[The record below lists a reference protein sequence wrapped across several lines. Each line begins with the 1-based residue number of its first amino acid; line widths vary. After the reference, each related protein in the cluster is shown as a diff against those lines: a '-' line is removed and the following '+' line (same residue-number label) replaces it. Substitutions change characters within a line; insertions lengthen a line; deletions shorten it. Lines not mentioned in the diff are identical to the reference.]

1 MIVAPLL
8 AAIGFAVAP
17 SNTVKQDASAEAAA
31 MLDPTRLAESMCGGK
46 AHAERS
52 RLAWAKRARM
62 MAASALPAASAPMR
76 LQVGLGDAGF
86 SITTRSPQAQ
96 AWFNQG
102 LMLAYGFNH
111 DAGIKSFREAQ
122 RLDPECAACFWGEA
136 YALGPNINLP
146 MQASANARA
155 YEAVQRA
162 LALKGAASPEE
173 QALIE
178 ALAQRYAKEVP
189 ADRSELDRAYATAM
203 LDAARRF
210 PGNDTI
216 AAVAAEAELDTRPW
230 DYWESDRR
238 TPKGRVAEAV
248 ALIERVL
255 ARNPDHA
262 QAIHLYIHL
271 MENTAFPEK
280 AEAAADRLARPLTPA
295 AGHLVHMPGH
305 LYYRLGRFRDSIR
318 VNIDAARADERWLA
332 ASGDKGFYRY
342 LYYPHNVHFIMT
354 SAQMGGDP
362 VTAIREAKRMR
373 SVMSDEVTAATPPL
387 EPLDAAPFVAY
398 AQFAAPGTVLALK
411 APDPRLAYATG
422 IWRYARATAYARLR
436 DDAGFNR
443 EIGALSRIRTGRDFK
458 PMTDMMVPATDLLM
472 IAEKVA
478 RARRDYAR
486 GHYASAASL
495 YREAAAIEDRINYM
509 EPPYWYYPV
518 RQSLGAA
525 LYRAG
530 DLPGARQA
538 FIETLAQYPSN
549 GWALYG
555 LAETQKAMGDGAGE
569 KAARAAFQRAW
580 LGDPRWIGMDRL

>member
-8 AAIGFAVAP
+8 AALGFAFASTGTAVQDDDVAR
-17 SNTVKQDASAEAAA
+17 
-31 MLDPTRLAESMCGGK
+31 LDPSRIAASICGGT
-46 AHAERS
+46 ARSERS
-52 RLAWAKRARM
+52 RLAWLARARM
-62 MAASALPAASAPMR
+62 AAAQAVPALPAPIR
-76 LQVGLGDAGF
+76 LQDGLGDPGF
-86 SITTRSPQAQ
+86 RITTSKPEAQ

-111 DAGIKSFREAQ
+111 DAAIKSFREAQ
-122 RLDPECAACFWGEA
+122 RIDPDCAACWWGEA
-136 YALGPNINLP
+136 FALGPNINLP
-146 MQASANARA
+146 MPATANARA
-155 YEAVQRA
+155 YEAAQRA
-162 LALKGAASPEE
+162 LALRGGASPEE
-173 QALIE
+173 RALID
-178 ALAQRYAKEVP
+178 ALGKRYSADAP
-189 ADRSELDRAYATAM
+189 ADRSALDRAYADAM
-203 LDAARRF
+203 LEAARRF
-210 PGNDTI
+210 PGDDTI
-216 AAVAAEAELDTRPW
+216 AVVAAEAEMDTRPW

-238 TPKGRVAEAV
+238 TPKGRIGEGV

-305 LYYRLGRFRDSIR
+305 LYYRLGRFGDSIR
-318 VNIDAARADERWLA
+318 VNIDAARADEEWLA
-332 ASGDKGFYRY
+332 KSGDTGFYRY

-354 SAQMGGDP
+354 SAQMAGDP

-373 SVMSDEVTAATPPL
+373 SVMSNDVTAATPPL
-387 EPLDAAPFVAY
+387 EPLDAAPYLAY
-398 AQFAAPGTVLALK
+398 AQFAAPRTILSLK
-411 APDPRLAYATG
+411 APDRRLAYTTA
-422 IWRYARATAYARLR
+422 IWHYARATAYARLR

-443 EIGALSRIRTGRDFK
+443 ELAALNRIRTATNWK
-458 PMTDMMVPATDLLM
+458 PMTDMMVPGPNLLA

-486 GHYASAASL
+486 GRYASAASL

-530 DLPGARQA
+530 DLRGARQA
-538 FIETLAQYPSN
+538 FIEALAQYPNN

-555 LAETQKAMGDGAGE
+555 LAETHKALGEGLSE
-569 KAARAAFQRAW
+569 KAARAAFERAW
-580 LGDPRWIGMDRL
+580 LGDERWIRMDKI

>member
-8 AAIGFAVAP
+8 AAFGFAFAL
-17 SNTVKQDASAEAAA
+17 SNASTPDASAEAVA
-31 MLDPTRLAESMCGGK
+31 MLDPSRLAESMCGGK

-52 RLAWAKRARM
+52 RSAWAKRARIA
-62 MAASALPAASAPMR
+62 AASAMPEMPAPIR
-76 LQVGLGDAGF
+76 LQDGLGDSGF
-86 SITTRSPQAQ
+86 RITTSNAQAR

-111 DAGIKSFREAQ
+111 DAAIKAFREAQ
-122 RLDPECAACFWGEA
+122 QLDPGCAACFWGEA

-146 MQASANARA
+146 MQASANAPAWAAAR
-155 YEAVQRA
+155 RA
-162 LALKGAASPEE
+162 LALKAGASPEE
-173 QALIE
+173 QALID
-178 ALAQRYAKEVP
+178 ALAVRYAEVAP
-189 ADRSELDRAYATAM
+189 ADRSGLDRAFATAM
-203 LDAARRF
+203 LDAAGRF

-216 AAVAAEAELDTRPW
+216 AAVAAEAEMDTRPW

-238 TPKGRVAEAV
+238 TPKGRIGEAT

-255 ARNPDHA
+255 ARTPDHA

-280 AEAAADRLARPLTPA
+280 AEAGADRLARPLAPA

-318 VNIDAARADERWLA
+318 VNVDAARADEAWLA

-373 SVMSDEVTAATPPL
+373 AVMSNDVTAATPPL
-387 EPLDAAPFVAY
+387 EALDASPFLAY
-398 AQFAAPGTVLALK
+398 AQFAAPRRVLALK

-443 EIGALSRIRTGRDFK
+443 EIGALSRIRTGHDFK
-458 PMTDMMVPATDLLM
+458 RMTDMMVPAPDLLT

-486 GHYASAASL
+486 GRYASAASL

-538 FIETLAQYPSN
+538 FVEALAQYPGN

-555 LAETQKAMGDGAGE
+555 LAETHRALGDELSE

>member
-8 AAIGFAVAP
+8 AAIGFAAAPYNAVAQEP
-17 SNTVKQDASAEAAA
+17 SAEAAA
-31 MLDPTRLAESMCGGK
+31 MLDPVRLAESMCGGK
-46 AHAERS
+46 ARAER
-52 RLAWAKRARM
+52 RRQAWARQARM
-62 MAASALPAASAPMR
+62 AVAQSLPAAPAPIR
-76 LQVGLGDAGF
+76 LMEGLGDPRFRIATG
-86 SITTRSPQAQ
+86 SPEAQ

-122 RLDPECAACFWGEA
+122 RIDPSCAMCWWGEA

-146 MQASANARA
+146 MAAAANARA
-155 YEAVQRA
+155 YEAAQRA
-162 LALKGAASPEE
+162 AALKAGASAEE
-173 QALIE
+173 QTLIE
-178 ALAQRYAKEVP
+178 ALARRYAREAP
-189 ADRSELDRAYATAM
+189 ADRSALDRAFADSM
-203 LDAARRF
+203 LNAARKY
-210 PGNDTI
+210 PENDTI
-216 AAVAAEAELDTRPW
+216 AAIAAEAEMDTRPW

-238 TPKGRVAEAV
+238 TPQGRIAEAV
-248 ALIERVL
+248 TLVERVL

-318 VNIDAARADERWLA
+318 VNIDAARADEDWLA
-332 ASGDKGFYRY
+332 KSGDKGFYRY

-362 VTAIREAKRMR
+362 ATAIREAKRMR
-373 SVMSDEVTAATPPL
+373 SVMSNDVTAATPPL
-387 EPLDAAPFVAY
+387 QPLDAAPYLAY
-398 AQFAAPGTVLALK
+398 AQFAAPRTVLALK
-411 APDPRLAYATG
+411 APDNRLAYATG
-422 IWRYARATAYARLR
+422 MWRYARATAYARLR

-443 EIGALSRIRTGRDFK
+443 ELAALNRIRSGTDWK
-458 PMTDMMVPATDLLM
+458 PMIEMMVPAPDLLS

-486 GHYASAASL
+486 GRYAQAAGL
-495 YREAAAIEDRINYM
+495 YRDAAAIEDKINYM

-538 FIETLAQYPSN
+538 FVEALAQYPNN

-555 LAETQKAMGDGAGE
+555 LAETHKALGEGLSE

>member
-1 MIVAPLL
+1 MAAPL
-8 AAIGFAVAP
+8 
-17 SNTVKQDASAEAAA
+17 
-31 MLDPTRLAESMCGGK
+31 
-46 AHAERS
+46 
-52 RLAWAKRARM
+52 
-62 MAASALPAASAPMR
+62 R
-76 LQVGLGDAGF
+76 LQEGLGDPGF
-86 SITTRSPQAQ
+86 TITASNRAAQ
-96 AWFNQG
+96 PWFNQG

-111 DAGIKSFREAQ
+111 DAGIRAFREAQ
-122 RLDPECAACFWGEA
+122 RLDPDCAMCWWGEA

-146 MQASANARA
+146 MAASANARA
-155 YEAVQRA
+155 YEAAQRA
-162 LALKGAASPEE
+162 LALKGRASPEE

-178 ALAQRYAKEVP
+178 ALRHRYA
-189 ADRSELDRAYATAM
+189 AGATGDRSALDRAFASAM

-216 AAVAAEAELDTRPW
+216 AVVAAEAEMDTRPW

-238 TPKGRVAEAV
+238 TPKGRIGEVV

-255 ARNPDHA
+255 ARSPDHA

-271 MENTAFPEK
+271 MENTAFPER
-280 AEAAADRLARPLTPA
+280 AEAAADRLARPLTPS

-305 LYYRLGRFRDSIR
+305 LYYRLGRFRDSIL
-318 VNIDAARADERWLA
+318 VNIDAARTDETYLRM
-332 ASGDKGFYRY
+332 SGDKGFYRY

-373 SVMSDEVTAATPPL
+373 AVMSNDVTAATPPL
-387 EPLDAAPFVAY
+387 EPLDAAPYLAY
-398 AQFAAPGTVLALK
+398 AQFASPRTVLALD
-411 APDPRLAYATG
+411 APDPRLPYATA

-436 DDAGFNR
+436 DDSGFDR
-443 EIGALSRIRTGRDFK
+443 EMGALARIRAGTDWK
-458 PMTDMMVPATDLLM
+458 KMTDMMVPAPDLLT

-478 RARRDYAR
+478 RGRREHAR
-486 GHYASAASL
+486 GRYASAATL

-525 LYRAG
+525 LFRAG
-530 DLPGARQA
+530 DHAGARQA
-538 FIETLAQYPSN
+538 FIEALAQYPNN

-555 LAETQKAMGDGAGE
+555 LAETHRALGDRPSE
-569 KAARAAFQRAW
+569 TAARAAFRRAW
-580 LGDPRWIGMDRL
+580 LGDPKWIGMDRL

>member
-8 AAIGFAVAP
+8 AAFGLAFATSSTP
-17 SNTVKQDASAEAAA
+17 SEPSAEAVA
-31 MLDPTRLAESMCGGK
+31 MVDP
-46 AHAERS
+46 S
-52 RLAWAKRARM
+52 RLAASICGGNARAERARQAWLARARL
-62 MAASALPAASAPMR
+62 AAAAALPAMPSPVR
-76 LQVGLGDAGF
+76 LQDGLGDPAF
-86 SITTRSPQAQ
+86 RITTSSPEAR
-96 AWFNQG
+96 AWFSQG

-111 DAGIKSFREAQ
+111 DAAIKAFREAQ

-146 MQASANARA
+146 MQATANPRA
-155 YEAVQRA
+155 FEAAQRA
-162 LALKGAASPEE
+162 HALRKRASPEE

-178 ALAQRYAKEVP
+178 ALAKRYAREAP
-189 ADRSELDRAYATAM
+189 ADRSPLDRAFATSM

-216 AAVAAEAELDTRPW
+216 AVVAAEAEMDTRPW

-238 TPKGRVAEAV
+238 TPKGRIDEAV
-248 ALIERVL
+248 GLIERVL
-255 ARNPDHA
+255 ARSPDHA

-271 MENTAFPEK
+271 MENTVFPEK
-280 AEAAADRLARPLTPA
+280 AEAPADRLARPLTPA

-318 VNIDAARADERWLA
+318 VNIDAARADEKYLEM
-332 ASGDKGFYRY
+332 SGDKGFYRY

-354 SAQMGGDP
+354 SAQMAGDP

-373 SVMSDEVTAATPPL
+373 AVMSADMTASAPPL
-387 EPLDAAPFVAY
+387 QPLDAAPYLAF
-398 AQFAAPGTVLALK
+398 AQFAAPRTVLALK
-411 APDPRLAYATG
+411 APDRRLAYVTA

-443 EIGALSRIRTGRDFK
+443 EIGALARIRAGTDWK
-458 PMTDMMVPATDLLM
+458 PMTDMMVPAPDLLT

-478 RARRDYAR
+478 RGRRDFAR
-486 GHYASAASL
+486 GRYASAASH

-530 DLPGARQA
+530 DLPHARQA
-538 FIETLAQYPSN
+538 FVEALAQYPNN

-555 LAETQKAMGDGAGE
+555 LAETHRALGDQLSE
-569 KAARAAFQRAW
+569 KAARTAFQRAW
-580 LGDPRWIGMDRL
+580 LGNPRWIGMDRL

>member
-8 AAIGFAVAP
+8 AALGFAFAP
-17 SNTVKQDASAEAAA
+17 SNATPDASAEAIA
-31 MLDPTRLAESMCGGK
+31 MLDPSRLAESLCGGK

-52 RLAWAKRARM
+52 RSAWAERARM
-62 MAASALPAASAPMR
+62 AAASALPAMPAPIR
-76 LQVGLGDAGF
+76 LQDGLGDSGF
-86 SITTRSPQAQ
+86 RITSSNAEAR

-111 DAGIKSFREAQ
+111 DAAIKAFREAQ
-122 RLDPECAACFWGEA
+122 RLDPGCAACFWGEA

-146 MQASANARA
+146 MQASANQRA
-155 YEAVQRA
+155 WEAAQRA
-162 LALKGAASPEE
+162 LALKAAASPEE
-173 QALIE
+173 RALIE
-178 ALAQRYAKEVP
+178 ALALRYAREAP
-189 ADRSELDRAYATAM
+189 ADRSALDRAFADSM
-203 LDAARRF
+203 LDAAGRF

-216 AAVAAEAELDTRPW
+216 AAVAAEAEMDTRPW

-238 TPKGRVAEAV
+238 TPKGRIAEAT

-255 ARNPDHA
+255 ARTPDHA

-280 AEAAADRLARPLTPA
+280 AEAGADRLARPLTPA

-318 VNIDAARADERWLA
+318 VNVDAARADEAWLA

-373 SVMSDEVTAATPPL
+373 AVMSNDVTAATPPL
-387 EPLDAAPFVAY
+387 EALDAAPFLAY
-398 AQFAAPGTVLALK
+398 AQFAAPRTVLALK

-422 IWRYARATAYARLR
+422 IWRYARATAFARLR

-443 EIGALSRIRTGRDFK
+443 EIGALSRIRTGHDFK
-458 PMTDMMVPATDLLM
+458 RMTDMMVPAPDLLT

-478 RARRDYAR
+478 RARRDFAR
-486 GHYASAASL
+486 GRYASAATL

-538 FIETLAQYPSN
+538 FVEALAQYPNN

-555 LAETQKAMGDGAGE
+555 LAETHRALGDAPSE
-569 KAARAAFQRAW
+569 KAARAAFERAW